1 MLKIC
6 FGLCTQVSG
15 RIFSLIKD
23 EQFSLWFYCLLPS
36 DRFSIWCI
44 QGSTS
49 GSVCLSL
56 CKYIYTHIC
65 HMHFFH
71 LWHRSCREVYVFNSS
86 AGGAGNRTHS
96 PSFTSDPSRLVHR
109 LWGKKRKKRKY
120 RCFFFL
126 FVVECCAGCWSQ
138 TCDTQVCC
146 KFDPWRF
153 FFSPSSSFRCS
164 FVYSLSSGWVFDFQ
178 RMEIPTKSSEVASE
192 GQPQ

>member
-65 HMHFFH
+65 HMHFIH

-109 LWGKKRKKRKY
+109 LWEKKGRKEITDVFFFCLLLNVVRVVDLKHVTHK
-120 RCFFFL
+120 CVVSLIPGDFFFL
-126 FVVECCAGCWSQ
+126 LLLSAVHLFTPSAAGECSI
-138 TCDTQVCC
+138 
-146 KFDPWRF
+146 
-153 FFSPSSSFRCS
+153 SN
-164 FVYSLSSGWVFDFQ
+164 GWKY
-178 RMEIPTKSSEVASE
+178 PLKVAR
-192 GQPQ
+192 